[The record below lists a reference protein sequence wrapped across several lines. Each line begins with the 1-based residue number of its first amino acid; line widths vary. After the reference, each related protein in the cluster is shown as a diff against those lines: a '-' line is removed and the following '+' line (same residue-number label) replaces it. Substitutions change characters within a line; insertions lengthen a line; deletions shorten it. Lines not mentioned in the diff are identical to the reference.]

1 MSEQEGL
8 WRVAGVII
16 VITIWGYANFST
28 QTHIVKERDKTQMLI
43 NTGVAL
49 FFIYGLLEF

>member
-1 MSEQEGL
+1 MSEQEAFY
-8 WRVAGVII
+8 RYAGVII
-16 VITIWGYANFST
+16 VIAIWGYANFSNHT
-28 QTHIVKERDKTQMLI
+28 AIVKERDRTQMLI

>member
-1 MSEQEGL
+1 MNEQEGL

-16 VITIWGYANFST
+16 VLAIWGYANFGN
-28 QTHIVKERDKTQMLI
+28 HIDIVKERDKTQMLI

>member
-1 MSEQEGL
+1 LSEQEAFY
-8 WRVAGVII
+8 RYAGVII
-16 VITIWGYANFST
+16 VIAIWGYANFST
-28 QTHIVKERDKTQMLI
+28 QNHIVKERDKTQMLI

>member
-1 MSEQEGL
+1 MSEQEAFY
-8 WRVAGVII
+8 RYAGVII
-16 VITIWGYANFST
+16 VIAIWGYANFST

-49 FFIYGLLEF
+49 FFIYLLIG